1 MTSDFMAHWVGQH
14 EDPVTHTYPL
24 GNGYRAY
31 VPSLMRFIAPDECSP
46 FDEGGINAYAYC
58 AADPI
63 NHLDPSGHIALP
75 IVIAFGAGAA
85 VGGKA
90 AGSLLVR
97 RLRGPL
103 KRWIDSFNSDGNIG
117 ARKAEQASHSSTS
130 LGSRLYRAESNVA
143 LAQEA
148 TLGESQHVV
157 NHDGSGAREM
167 TPRDAARIAKWAS
180 KWEGSVAEKLHR
192 AEDHLAAAG
201 GHRRQMQRLH
211 RGAKSSHDPRL
222 VKQFALEERAAGLA
236 RLRIGH
242 DLIDRVCSVR
252 HDLGHDL
259 RRRLD
264 LISDHHRGMW
274 TDFDRTYLS
283 NHVRYR

>member
-1 MTSDFMAHWVGQH
+1 MTSYFMTHWTGQYG
-14 EDPVTHTYPL
+14 DPVTHTYPL
-24 GNGYRAY
+24 GNGYRTY

-46 FDEGGINAYAYC
+46 FDEGGINPYAYC

-75 IVIAFGAGAA
+75 IAMALGAGAA
-85 VGGKA
+85 IGGKA

-97 RLRGPL
+97 RFRGPL

-117 ARKAEQASHSSTS
+117 ARKAGRASHSATT
-130 LGSRLYRAESNVA
+130 LDSRLHRAERHVA
-143 LAQEA
+143 LAKESP
-148 TLGESQHVV
+148 LGGSPPVV
-157 NHDGSGAREM
+157 DHDGSGAREM
-167 TPRDAARIAKWAS
+167 TARDTARIAKWS
-180 KWEGSVAEKLHR
+180 SEWEGAVAEKLHH

-236 RLRIGH
+236 RLDLAH
-242 DLIDRVCSVR
+242 DLIERVSSVR
-252 HDLGHDL
+252 HDLGHEL
-259 RRRLD
+259 KRRLD
-264 LISDHHRGMW
+264 MISDDHRRMR

-283 NHVRYR
+283 NRVRYR